1 MGTLENIFKQWN
13 KNSEKTELASERIEL
28 KILDELKAA
37 QTIANKTTEAAYKD
51 AEKAEKLYQ
60 SVNATNKK
68 RQAEIEQL
76 YEETRKRYQN
86 ARDAAKDLGLDV
98 PKEWNVAMDNL
109 NFATTNVPVS
119 NIGNIFPL

>member
-1 MGTLENIFKQWN
+1 MSTLESIFKKWN
-13 KNSEKTELASERIEL
+13 ENSEKTELASERIEL

-76 YEETRKRYQN
+76 YEETRKRYQD

-98 PKEWNVAMDNL
+98 PKEWDVAIDNL

-119 NIGNIFPL
+119 NIGEIFPL